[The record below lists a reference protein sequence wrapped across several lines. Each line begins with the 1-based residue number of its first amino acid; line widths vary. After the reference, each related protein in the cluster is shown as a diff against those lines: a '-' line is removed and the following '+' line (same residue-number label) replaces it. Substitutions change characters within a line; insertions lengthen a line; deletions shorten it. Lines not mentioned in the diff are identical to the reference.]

1 MELEKI
7 KQQYLAKLDKEAVT
21 KLKEEHFLML
31 DETIEN
37 VIEGSDNVNGKKA
50 ETEDELFLVI
60 SFGMITRIESF
71 KAMVSSVLIAEPNSQ
86 VNINYRGKVFT
97 YNN

>member
-1 MELEKI
+1 MESEKI
-7 KQQYLAKLDKEAVT
+7 KHQYLAKLDKEVVA

-37 VIEGSDNVNGKKA
+37 VIEGNDNVNGKKA
-50 ETEDELFLVI
+50 ETKDELFLVI

-71 KAMVSSVLIAEPNSQ
+71 KAMVSSILNAEPNSQ

-97 YNN
+97 YDN